1 MLHILDINCTLLDE
15 FENLKTQLYVYE
27 IALKVSPKL
36 VELKSPTLLL
46 KIQVLKKRKIEAL

>member
-27 IALKVSPKL
+27 IALKASPKL